1 MGLTEWLP
9 VLAES
14 PLRPLASRAASHGTH
29 SRHTPTQCTQTEPTR
44 PQSLNWGV
52 EGAIQAQVLT
62 HSPTAVSTLPGT
74 LQRHTPAH
82 PQTHTSPLLWTA
94 RTFKLAKGTQTN
106 TPPCTGHPTE
116 FRTPTHTCPQACLHR
131 EPLPGTGTKA
141 HLPHNPRTHDHAC
154 TLCSAPRVC
163 ALDPSLTGARSC
175 PTTLRASL
183 CPHPHPDPP
192 PPAAIHPA
200 HRTEPRAR
208 EIGCESV
215 SGCGCKF

>member
-1 MGLTEWLP
+1 MEHTLDTHPHSAPRQNQHAHRAWTGGGGYIGTSP
-9 VLAES
+9 NTQPHSCVNTPGNTAE
-14 PLRPLASRAASHGTH
+14 TH
-29 SRHTPTQCTQTEPTR
+29 ISTPTD
-44 PQSLNWGV
+44 
-52 EGAIQAQVLT
+52 
-62 HSPTAVSTLPGT
+62 
-74 LQRHTPAH
+74 
-82 PQTHTSPLLWTA
+82 THTSPLLWTA

-116 FRTPTHTCPQACLHR
+116 FHTPTHTCPQACLHR

-141 HLPHNPRTHDHAC
+141 LLPPNPRTHDHAC

-183 CPHPHPDPP
+183 CPHPHSDPP